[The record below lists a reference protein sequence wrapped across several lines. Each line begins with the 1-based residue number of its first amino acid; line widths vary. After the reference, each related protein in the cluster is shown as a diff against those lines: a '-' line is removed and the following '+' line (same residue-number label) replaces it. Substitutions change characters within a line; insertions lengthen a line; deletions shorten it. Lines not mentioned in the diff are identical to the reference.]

1 MNFFFAFYSWRIR
14 FKMHLSGKRR
24 SRYSG
29 KKILHW
35 EVKSAWFRSG
45 IINYI
50 KITYWWHIFETSIQQ
65 YILGQLFSLAS
76 TCKVLQKQMLH
87 CLYWQYACCLQL
99 QCWAVFFGLKRYQLF
114 WTGRYNVI
122 WTAIGMISSSLMD
135 IILSGPMDIN
145 VPTCLHKH
153 QSMTL
158 RRQFAPLFLFFFG
171 IFVVLL
177 LPVFLGILL
186 LGILLLLLLLL
197 LTISRFR
204 VLQRR
209 GAAWTCIK
217 T

>member
-1 MNFFFAFYSWRIR
+1 MSNSIQESVIISTSHINDIYLRKVFSNIYRANFFPARNVKFSTRIAQ
-14 FKMHLSGKRR
+14 LNVR
-24 SRYSG
+24 SL
-29 KKILHW
+29 IL
-35 EVKSAWFRSG
+35 VIYFLLA
-45 IINYI
+45 IAM
-50 KITYWWHIFETSIQQ
+50 
-65 YILGQLFSLAS
+65 LG
-76 TCKVLQKQMLH
+76 C
-87 CLYWQYACCLQL
+87 
-99 QCWAVFFGLKRYQLF
+99 FFGLKWDQSF
-114 WTGRYNVI
+114 WTGRYIVI
-122 WTAIGMISSSLMD
+122 WTAIGMISSTPMD